1 MTNIPKPRTP
11 MRLPPPAY
19 LSSWRLPPPDDE
31 VPVGVLRARR
41 DVRLTIAKQDGRLG
55 DTLAQWRNL
64 AEAAR
69 LERLIHDRETK

>member
-1 MTNIPKPRTP
+1 MTNTP
-11 MRLPPPAY
+11 TPPARLPK
-19 LSSWRLPPPDDE
+19 WRLPPPDDTA
-31 VPVGVLRARR
+31 PLGVLRARR

-69 LERLIHDRETK
+69 LDRLIHDREAASSPSKPK